1 MEQQNRCI
9 SNASRAK
16 NPCDRSAPTLLYTC
30 SSQIASFLSTAPTG
44 ECIFRPSS
52 KGPTHL
58 TATLKTPMGGSL
70 LHIDIEEEG
79 KPSPAELGAALWIGR
94 LPKAEKSGDKFDD
107 LDEILAR

>member
-1 MEQQNRCI
+1 
-9 SNASRAK
+9 
-16 NPCDRSAPTLLYTC
+16 
-30 SSQIASFLSTAPTG
+30 
-44 ECIFRPSS
+44 
-52 KGPTHL
+52 
-58 TATLKTPMGGSL
+58 MGGSL